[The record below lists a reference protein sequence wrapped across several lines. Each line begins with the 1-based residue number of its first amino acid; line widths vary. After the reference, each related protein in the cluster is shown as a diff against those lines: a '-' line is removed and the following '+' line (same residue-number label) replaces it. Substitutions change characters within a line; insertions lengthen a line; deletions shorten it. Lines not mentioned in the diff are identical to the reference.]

1 MSAQPKDL
9 AAAGPASRRAALSR
23 LAAAAGWSALGAA
36 GPGLALAQDEAPAL
50 AKIRAR
56 GALVVAVYKDMPP
69 FSSGVNSSGID
80 TDLAQA
86 LAKAMGLS
94 ASMLPFMAGEKLND
108 DLRNMVWRGH
118 YLGFGPADVMLHVPV
133 DRPLMLANPQVE
145 IFAPYFRERVLV
157 ARRLAK
163 LPRLQTLDDF
173 GQERIAVTG
182 LSLAGWLLIGAEGG
196 RLAAQLTTKLDN
208 GVQAAQMLQR
218 GEVSAAAGLWSE
230 LESTLGQDPRFAI
243 EPLPMPRMREG
254 WAVGMAVKKGAT
266 DLAQALQAARN
277 ELQASGELEKIFAK
291 GGLSWRPA

>member
-1 MSAQPKDL
+1 MSAKAKGRPPT
-9 AAAGPASRRAALSR
+9 GTPTRRAALGR
-23 LAAAAGWSALGAA
+23 LAAAAGWGALGMA
-36 GPGLALAQDEAPAL
+36 GPGQALAQDEAPAL
-50 AKIRAR
+50 DKIRAR
-56 GALVVAVYKDMPP
+56 GALVVAVYKDLPP
-69 FSSGVNSSGID
+69 FSSGANSSGID

-86 LAKAMGLS
+86 LARAMGLS
-94 ASMLPFMAGEKLND
+94 ASMLPFTAGEKLND

-133 DRPLMLANPQVE
+133 DRPLMQGNPQVQ

-157 ARRLAK
+157 ARNLEK
-163 LPRLQTLDDF
+163 LPRLESLDDF

-196 RLAAQLTTKLDN
+196 RLAGQLTTKLDN

-218 GEVSAAAGLWSE
+218 GEVAVAAGLWSE

-243 EPLPMPRMREG
+243 EPLPLPRMREG

-277 ELQASGELEKIFAK
+277 ELQASGELAKIFAK
-291 GGLSWRPA
+291 SGLSWRPA

>member
-1 MSAQPKDL
+1 M
-9 AAAGPASRRAALSR
+9 
-23 LAAAAGWSALGAA
+23 
-36 GPGLALAQDEAPAL
+36 ALAQGEVPAL
-50 AKIRAR
+50 DKIRAR

-69 FSSGVNSSGID
+69 FSSGANSSGID

-86 LAKAMGLS
+86 LARAMGLS
-94 ASMLPFMAGEKLND
+94 ASMLPFTADENVND

-133 DRPLMLANPQVE
+133 DRPLMLGNPQVE

-157 ARRLAK
+157 ARRLDK
-163 LPRLQTLDDF
+163 LPRLESLDDF
-173 GQERIAVTG
+173 GQERIAVEG

-208 GVQAAQMLQR
+208 GVQAAQLLQR
-218 GEVSAAAGLWSE
+218 GEVAAAAGLWSE

-277 ELQASGELEKIFAK
+277 ELQASGELAKIFAK